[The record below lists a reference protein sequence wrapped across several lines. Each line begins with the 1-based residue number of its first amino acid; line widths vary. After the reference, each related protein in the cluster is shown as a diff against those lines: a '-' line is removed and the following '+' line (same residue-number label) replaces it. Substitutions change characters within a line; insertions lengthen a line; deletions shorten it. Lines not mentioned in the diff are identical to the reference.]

1 MLIRTLSPSRVPETG
16 MLLGYLHRTVRQP
29 LIHQLGKKVALRPRR
44 GQFGS
49 IHPSQEQPAAGCDS
63 KRRGMS
69 ILFLEHT
76 AIVLTLRR
84 FAAKTYPHVT
94 AHSAVSPSHIH
105 IRPLPC
111 APKKLSRDDR
121 TTPTPWCALSPS
133 PQLTTEILHF
143 IGTRLVS
150 ATTKNVVGNPH
161 RNIHQKKKKAGVV
174 RDTTC

>member
-1 MLIRTLSPSRVPETG
+1 MLIRTLVPSRVPETG

-84 FAAKTYPHVT
+84 FAAKNLSARHSTQRSFPVPH
-94 AHSAVSPSHIH
+94 SHPAASLAPQKSYRGTTGRH
-105 IRPLPC
+105 LPL
-111 APKKLSRDDR
+111 
-121 TTPTPWCALSPS
+121 
-133 PQLTTEILHF
+133 
-143 IGTRLVS
+143 
-150 ATTKNVVGNPH
+150 
-161 RNIHQKKKKAGVV
+161 GV
-174 RDTTC
+174 R